1 MPTVLITGGT
11 RGIGLALGKAFA
23 QKGWSV
29 EACYHQDEASAL
41 EAGQTLQAL
50 NPSCRITRCDV
61 GKVSE
66 VQSWVEQALERHP
79 ALECAIHNAGTTH
92 NARLVNTEEAQWDDT
107 LQVHLKGAFNLS
119 QTLLKPMMRQKNGH
133 LIFISSIVASTGN
146 IGQGAYTAAKAGLAG
161 LARSLAQE
169 YGSRNIRV
177 NVVNPGFHKTKL
189 AQGLSP
195 EAEEAILS
203 RHLLGRHADMDEV
216 CRFFLWLS
224 GTQSISGQVFNL
236 DSRLPGWL

>member
-23 QKGWSV
+23 QKGWTV
-29 EACYHQDEASAL
+29 EACYHQDEESAS
-41 EAGQTLQAL
+41 EARQALQAL

-61 GKVSE
+61 GKTPE
-66 VQSWVEQALERHP
+66 VQSWVEQALERHSSID
-79 ALECAIHNAGTTH
+79 CAIHNAGVTH
-92 NARLVNTEEAQWDDT
+92 NARLVNVEESQWDET

-119 QTLLKPMMRQKNGH
+119 QSLLKPMIKQKDGH

-146 IGQGAYTAAKAGLAG
+146 IGQGAYTAAKAGLVG

-177 NVVNPGFHKTKL
+177 NVVSPGFHKTRMS
-189 AQGLSP
+189 QGLSP
-195 EAEEAILS
+195 EVEQAILS
-203 RHLLGRHADMDEV
+203 RHLLGRSADLDEV
-216 CRFFLWLS
+216 CRFFIWLAES
-224 GTQSISGQVFNL
+224 HSVSGQVFNL
-236 DSRLPGWL
+236 DSRIPGWL